1 MIATMYR
8 QPAERRQWWA
18 RRPAR
23 CRHDRPS
30 EILAALQRARGIV
43 QAGWVQNRWTTVAAT
58 PGSGVAGDPVDGSA
72 NGAVRACVVAAVAM
86 AVRARDPRADLA
98 VDTGPALA
106 YVWDAVHGDGRTR
119 AAGRSAPHEVRIA
132 RMRELARWNDRP
144 ERTRDDVVA
153 ALDQAAAQVVA
164 HVVGMTMEPERV

>member
-1 MIATMYR
+1 MIATTYR

-23 CRHDRPS
+23 CRHDRPT
-30 EILAALQRARGIV
+30 EILAALQRARCIV
-43 QAGWVQNRWTTVAAT
+43 EGGWVQNRWTVAAT
-58 PGSGVAGDPVDGSA
+58 PSSRVAGDLAGGTAD
-72 NGAVRACVVAAVAM
+72 GAVRACVVAAVAM

-119 AAGRSAPHEVRIA
+119 AAGRSAPRQVRIA

-144 ERTRDDVVA
+144 ERTRDEVVA
-153 ALDQAAAQVVA
+153 ALDRAAAQVVA
-164 HVVGMTMEPERV
+164 HVVGTTMEPERV